1 MSFVVDQVRHVDG
14 QLDRLQLLLASTP
27 SSPTRGGSIE
37 DISDDDIVQRRTLPT
52 RKLQNLVKALSTTSS
67 PKILLDSFQIG
78 LLLAQFDEL
87 LSHERN
93 THEEL
98 EWLLV
103 GKAAVQTYGVIL
115 KTLLEQTIPLSED
128 IWYWN
133 EVLGS
138 YQYTALYSIQTSP
151 LRLWNWSVTIYHEC
165 QHRLEALRHDGINTA
180 RPNVDLSWTRF
191 YNLVRDSIRAR
202 SISLPA
208 TVLSPFALSR
218 TEAQSKQNGLRKL
231 RELSASGL
239 GVLMNECLRFDVDEE
254 GNILM
259 KNGSKEE
266 WKSIVEKSITLM
278 ETVLKTVTSLEIGLS
293 EFEDT
298 VFASVEDEP
307 AIVSSVSEGSRQ
319 ALLSKRLQH
328 ILHVHLREHQTASYR
343 LARKYGRPS
352 VIVRYWLPVTL
363 SLAFSGTI
371 LGIISRKRAALG
383 TWMVEAAETSFDFW
397 TNWVVEPVR
406 RIIGTIRH
414 DEDSEVALMSKKSLE
429 GDRASLER
437 MVVDFVIDQSP
448 LPEAEVMTLRQKV
461 REGDL
466 TPVLRV
472 YERDLRRP
480 FMGTIRGDLIRAL
493 LIQIQKTKVD
503 VEVAIGG
510 IDSLLK
516 SQELVFGFIGLT
528 PGLLVCVGVIRWL
541 RGLFNNRK
549 GLNRGK
555 RQGRMIRLL
564 RNLDRILAS
573 SSSADNDVLSYKDHG
588 LLLCQVHELRQHAKR
603 TLPNDV
609 YREFLEEIHDLED
622 IRMGVGKQS
631 KVVERIR
638 WAYARWI

>member
-1 MSFVVDQVRHVDG
+1 MRHVDG

-27 SSPTRGGSIE
+27 SSPTRGSIE
-37 DISDDDIVQRRTLPT
+37 DIAGSEDDFVHRRIPPST
-52 RKLQNLVKALSTTSS
+52 RRLQTLVKALSTTSS
-67 PKILLDSFQIG
+67 SKILLDAFQIASV
-78 LLLAQFDEL
+78 LAQFDEL
-87 LSHERN
+87 TQDGKKNGLS
-93 THEEL
+93 EEL

-103 GKAAVQTYGVIL
+103 GKAAVQAYGVVL

-151 LRLWNWSVTIYHEC
+151 LRLWNWSVVIYHEC
-165 QHRLEALRHDGINTA
+165 QHRLEALRRHGRIQALADDHPSVN
-180 RPNVDLSWTRF
+180 LSWRRF
-191 YNLVRDSIRAR
+191 YDLVRDSIRAR
-202 SISLPA
+202 SISSLPA

-218 TEAQSKQNGLRKL
+218 TEARSKQNGLKKL

-254 GNILM
+254 GNIVI
-259 KNGSKEE
+259 KADGSKDE

-278 ETVLKTVTSLEIGLS
+278 ETVLKTVTSLDIGPS
-293 EFEDT
+293 DFEDT
-298 VFASVEDEP
+298 VFASVEDES
-307 AIVSSVSEGSRQ
+307 AIVQTESDGQTRQ

-328 ILHVHLREHQTASYR
+328 LLDVHLREQMTASSR

-352 VIVRYWLPVTL
+352 VVVRYWLPATL

-371 LGIISRKRAALG
+371 LGIISRKRAALV
-383 TWMVEAAETSFDFW
+383 TWVVEAAETSYDFW

-406 RIIGTIRH
+406 RVIGTIRH

-437 MVVDFVIDQSP
+437 MVVDFVIDQSAS
-448 LPEAEVMTLRQKV
+448 LKEEEVTTLRQKV

-466 TPVLRV
+466 TSVLKV

-480 FMGTIRGDLIRAL
+480 FVGTIRGDLIRAL

-516 SQELVFGFIGLT
+516 SQELVFG
-528 PGLLVCVGVIRWL
+528 
-541 RGLFNNRK
+541 
-549 GLNRGK
+549 
-555 RQGRMIRLL
+555 
-564 RNLDRILAS
+564 
-573 SSSADNDVLSYKDHG
+573 
-588 LLLCQVHELRQHAKR
+588 
-603 TLPNDV
+603 
-609 YREFLEEIHDLED
+609 
-622 IRMGVGKQS
+622 
-631 KVVERIR
+631 
-638 WAYARWI
+638 